1 MFLFFYNK
9 RGACLISNEPRPR
22 TFHLWRGPF
31 RACAGSYEALRVAGS
46 HRGGP
51 LAFGRPYDSAPL
63 RERCEGFSMSFWDR
77 DVLPPTGHQDHQEF
91 VVFGQVQVYPVIVV
105 PYSLAGCAGLRVCM
119 FGSVKHIASKI
130 QLLFACGSHFAVAS
144 CLSTGSSSNERH
156 VCVPRCSLSP
166 CCMVVATSH
175 SEFFS
180 TRSICLVHVSLSV
193 L

>member
-1 MFLFFYNK
+1 M
-9 RGACLISNEPRPR
+9 ISNEPRPR
-22 TFHLWRGPF
+22 TFHLRRGPI

-46 HRGGP
+46 SSRPTGFWEAVRLCAAPGALRGLFYVLLGP
-51 LAFGRPYDSAPL
+51 RRPS
-63 RERCEGFSMSFWDR
+63 
-77 DVLPPTGHQDHQEF
+77 PPTGHQDHQEF

-175 SEFFS
+175 RQFFS
-180 TRSICLVHVSLSV
+180 TRRICLVHVLLFV